1 MIRKNRTGRK
11 RWLSLALMIALV
23 VSLMPSNTLS
33 LKVFAEE
40 EETGQEMQQEAET
53 QVGGVAGDTQSEAET
68 LLKTCLLY
76 TSRCV

>member
-40 EETGQEMQQEAET
+40 AETGQEMQQEAET
-53 QVGGVAGDTQSEAET
+53 QVGGGGWRHSVRGGNTVED
-68 LLKTCLLY
+68 
-76 TSRCV
+76 